1 MASKANPTPEAEEPT
16 RGLSAEFFEA
26 LRSESGLLHPL
37 LERVKKDHTLCM
49 ELRQDYINIYYRG
62 GNLLEVRRSGEKY
75 KTSFNRSYQTSGA
88 TLRLPKDWI
97 LKPSDVAAWL
107 DAFPAMKQQ
116 MDFHLS
122 GKKAEER
129 EIQQLILRDNNF
141 GRLAN
146 DTDYY
151 VCDIEYPLVPSGPK
165 TDKKEGRVDV
175 IAVHWPSTSAA
186 RRSQT
191 SLRRLVI
198 AEVKAGDSALAM
210 KSGLHEHVRDVN
222 NFLSGNA
229 DVKNLKRAM
238 EEVFRQ
244 KLALGLIPGLKS
256 PVRFSDERPLL
267 LLVLVNHKPASTK
280 LHNLL
285 ATLPPSPNAEL
296 QVAAGSLL
304 GYGLYDHAML
314 TVDQARSRLK
324 GHA

>member
-1 MASKANPTPEAEEPT
+1 MATNSNPTGSRSEPT
-16 RGLSAEFFEA
+16 RGLSTDFFDA
-26 LRSESGLLHPL
+26 LHAKDGLLFPL
-37 LERVKKDHTLCM
+37 LERVRTDHTLCM

-75 KTSFNRSYQTSGA
+75 KTKFNRSYQTNGA

-151 VCDIEYPLVPSGPK
+151 VCDIEYPLVPGGPK

-222 NFLSGNA
+222 NFLAGSA

-244 KLALGLIPGLKS
+244 KQALGLIPGLKS

-280 LHNLL
+280 LHKLL
-285 ATLPPSPNAEL
+285 GSLPPSPNADL
-296 QVAAGSLL
+296 RVAAGSLL
-304 GYGLYDHAML
+304 GYGLYDRAML
-314 TVDQARSRLK
+314 TVEETISRLK